1 MRGPIDY
8 FVIGFEGPKMDGSI
22 MKELEQALQDG
33 VIALVALAVVY
44 KDDNG
49 DVMAIDASES
59 PDGRLTHIAERYNQD
74 SHLLDDDD
82 LAEVGELLPA
92 NTAAAV
98 LVIEHL
104 WAKPLKQ
111 AILESGG
118 QLVAEGRI
126 HPEAERELSELE
138 V

>member
-49 DVMAIDASES
+49 DVMAID
-59 PDGRLTHIAERYNQD
+59 
-74 SHLLDDDD
+74 
-82 LAEVGELLPA
+82 
-92 NTAAAV
+92 
-98 LVIEHL
+98 VIEHL